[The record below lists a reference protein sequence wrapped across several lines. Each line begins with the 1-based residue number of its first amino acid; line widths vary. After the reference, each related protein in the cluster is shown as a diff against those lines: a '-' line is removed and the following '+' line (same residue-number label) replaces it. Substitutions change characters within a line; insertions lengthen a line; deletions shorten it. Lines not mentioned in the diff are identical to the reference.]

1 MYRKVPELGTG
12 IDPGG
17 RMTAAP
23 AEGPLPNTN
32 ATATNTV
39 TSTRHRSRGKTFI

>member
-17 RMTAAP
+17 SMTAAP
-23 AEGPLPNTN
+23 AEGALPSTN
-32 ATATNTV
+32 ATATNAV
-39 TSTRHRSRGKTFI
+39 TGTRNRSRGKTFI